1 MYKFLYV
8 RRRSQMTF
16 AVSPS
21 VTIREIDL
29 TGIVPNVSTTEGAF
43 AGVMRWGPVEKRIL
57 VDSQIKLVQ
66 RFGKP
71 SNFNPETWFTCSN
84 FLDYANRLYISR
96 AADTTGNTI
105 LNTAFVGNSTALVW
119 ESGNNELVLANSTV
133 GNTDGIIAGMVLNY
147 SNNAFAPV
155 EPTVVSVNSTV
166 LIMSASATG
175 NIEVGE
181 FLFRDDIV
189 FTSVA
194 QQSDISYDM
203 SDVGDWDEQI
213 VKNDDHYAARQANGD
228 TYDLSVLWVA
238 RYPGLMGDSLRVS
251 VCDSNDQYKSNN
263 DLSPNSSFD
272 TTNSVMTGIVGSN
285 VITLTVS
292 PANTADAGE
301 DAIANAYSDELLNKM
316 SVGDLVEIGNTRI
329 GFQFLQVKSVSVLAV
344 TDNVYSFTMT
354 MDDELKLSTNST
366 NDYVSRYWEFY
377 NNVDVAPTQSV
388 YQLGHG
394 NTSANDE
401 LHIVVEDKLG
411 KHSGSPGQILEVWPN
426 LSRAVDAKSEDG
438 STIYYK
444 DVLNQQ
450 SLYVWWANHRTTAR
464 ANTAPFLLSS
474 TATVPL
480 NMTMIGGWDGKNEV
494 TVSFGTLA
502 FAYDQ
507 FQSAE
512 DIDISLVM
520 QGKARGEAVSH
531 FTQLGNYIIDNI
543 CEKRLDCVAFISP
556 DFNDTVHN
564 TYEEVIDVVAYRNQ
578 LRSTSYAVM
587 DSGHKYQYDKFNDIF
602 RWIPMNGD
610 IAGLCAR
617 VDRTNDPWWS
627 PAGYNRGH
635 IKNIVRLAY
644 NPRRAERDSLYKAG
658 VNPVI
663 TNPGQGTILFGD
675 KTLLAKPS
683 AFDRINVRR
692 LFITLEK
699 AIAIAA
705 KFFLFEFNDDFTR
718 AQFRNMVNPYL
729 RDIKGRRGL
738 FDFLVVCDAT
748 NNTPEV
754 IDRNEFIGD
763 IYLKPARSINFILL
777 NFVAVRTGVAFSE
790 VVGKFG

>member
-1 MYKFLYV
+1 
-8 RRRSQMTF
+8 MTF

-29 TGIVPNVSTTEGAF
+29 TTIVPNVSTTEGAF

-57 VDSQIKLVQ
+57 VDSQVKLVQ

-71 SNFNPETWFTCSN
+71 SNHNPESWFTCSN
-84 FLDYANRLYISR
+84 FLDYANRLYVSR
-96 AADTTGNTI
+96 AADTTGNTV
-105 LNTAFVGNSTALVW
+105 LNTAFVGNSIALVW
-119 ESGNNELVLANSTV
+119 ESGTNVLVLANSTV
-133 GNTDGIIAGMVLNY
+133 GNTDGIVAGMVLSF
-147 SNNAFAPV
+147 SNAAFAPN
-155 EPTVVSVNSTV
+155 EPTVVSVNTIAAVMSD
-166 LIMSASATG
+166 SASG

-194 QQSDISYDM
+194 QQSDITFDM

-213 VKNDDHYAARQANGD
+213 IKNDDHYSAREANGD
-228 TYDLSVLWVA
+228 VFDTSVLYAA
-238 RYPGLMGDSLRVS
+238 RYPGVMGDSLRVS
-251 VCDSNDQYKSNN
+251 VCDSNDQFKSNN

-272 TTNSVMTGIVGSN
+272 TSNSVMTGVVGSN

-292 PANTADAGE
+292 PANTADAAD
-301 DAIANAYSDELLNKM
+301 DAIANAYADVLLNQM
-316 SVGDLVEIGNTRI
+316 SVGDLVEVGNTRI
-329 GFQFLQVKSVSVLAV
+329 GFQFLTVKSVSILAALA
-344 TDNVYSFTMT
+344 NVYSFTMT
-354 MDDELKLSTNST
+354 MDDEMKLSTNSNQQHIT
-366 NDYVSRYWEFY
+366 RFWEFFR
-377 NNVDVAPTQSV
+377 NVDVAPTQSD
-388 YQLGHG
+388 YQLGNG

-411 KHSGSPGQILEVWPN
+411 KFSGSPGQILEIWPN
-426 LSRAVDAKSEDG
+426 LSRATDAKSADG
-438 STIYYK
+438 STIYYR
-444 DVLNQQ
+444 DVINQQ
-450 SLYVWWANHRTTAR
+450 SLYVWWANHRTTATS
-464 ANTAPFLLSS
+464 NTAPFLASS
-474 TATVPL
+474 TGAVPL
-480 NMTMIGGWDGKNEV
+480 NMTMVGGWDGPPEANV
-494 TVSFGTLA
+494 PFGTLA
-502 FAYDQ
+502 FAYDL

-520 QGKARGEAVSH
+520 QGKARGEAVTH

-543 CEKRLDCVAFISP
+543 CERRLDCVAFISP
-556 DFNDTVHN
+556 DFKDTVHN
-564 TYEEVIDVVAYRNQ
+564 PFEEVIDVVDYRNQ

-587 DSGHKYQYDKFNDIF
+587 DSGHKYQYDKFNDLF

-617 VDRTNDPWWS
+617 VDKTNDPWWS

-644 NPRRAERDSLYKAG
+644 NPKRSERDSLYKAG
-658 VNPVI
+658 VNPVV

-699 AIAIAA
+699 AISTAA

-777 NFVAVRTGVAFSE
+777 NFIAVRTGVAFSE